1 MSSKKR
7 YTKSFIVTLFL
18 YGLLFLGVIISFKP
32 LVKPV
37 VLSHEKTIALNHIAL
52 VAQEKKVIEEKSVKK
67 EEPKKEPEKRPEKKT
82 EKTKPTPK
90 KEPIKEEKL
99 KTLTKEQPKKNK
111 ELEAEKQEEIKK
123 EEDKEEEI
131 KEQEAIQKSNPKTY
145 EEQFLDEHL
154 QEIVKQIQQYI
165 IYPKRAKQL
174 NIQGEVLVEFKI
186 SKKGTVENINAL
198 QGHVLLKKSA
208 LNAIEKASQF
218 FPKVKKDMTIKVPI
232 VYSLI
237 KS

>member
-1 MSSKKR
+1 VSSKKR

-67 EEPKKEPEKRPEKKT
+67 EEPKKEPEKKT

-99 KTLTKEQPKKNK
+99 KPLTKEQPKKNK

-154 QEIVKQIQQYI
+154 QEIVKQIQQHI

-208 LNAIEKASQF
+208 LNAIKEASQF

>member
-7 YTKSFIVTLFL
+7 YTQSFIVTLFL

-37 VLSHEKTIALNHIAL
+37 VLSDEKTIALNHIAL
-52 VAQEKKVIEEKSVKK
+52 VSQEKKVIEEKSVKK
-67 EEPKKEPEKRPEKKT
+67 EEPKKEPEKKT

-99 KTLTKEQPKKNK
+99 KPLTKEQPKKNK

-154 QEIVKQIQQYI
+154 QEIVKQIQQHI

>member
-1 MSSKKR
+1 KK
-7 YTKSFIVTLFL
+7 S
-18 YGLLFLGVIISFKP
+18 
-32 LVKPV
+32 
-37 VLSHEKTIALNHIAL
+37 
-52 VAQEKKVIEEKSVKK
+52 
-67 EEPKKEPEKRPEKKT
+67 
-82 EKTKPTPK
+82 
-90 KEPIKEEKL
+90 
-99 KTLTKEQPKKNK
+99 K

-154 QEIVKQIQQYI
+154 QEIVKQIQQHI

-186 SKKGTVENINAL
+186 LKKGTVENINAL

-208 LNAIEKASQF
+208 LNAIKEASQF

-232 VYSLI
+232 VYSLRRE
-237 KS
+237 

>member
-7 YTKSFIVTLFL
+7 YTQSFIVTLFL

-37 VLSHEKTIALNHIAL
+37 VLSDEKNIALNHIAL
-52 VAQEKKVIEEKSVKK
+52 VSQEKKVIEEKSIKK

-82 EKTKPTPK
+82 EKTKPIPK
-90 KEPIKEEKL
+90 KEPLKKEKP
-99 KTLTKEQPKKNK
+99 KPLTKEQPKKNK
-111 ELEAEKQEEIKK
+111 EVESE
-123 EEDKEEEI
+123 KEEEI
-131 KEQEAIQKSNPKTY
+131 KQEEDKKEETKEQEAIQKSNPKTY

-154 QEIVKQIQQYI
+154 QEIVKQIQQHI

-237 KS
+237 

>member
-1 MSSKKR
+1 VSSKKR
-7 YTKSFIVTLFL
+7 YTQSFIVTLFL

-52 VAQEKKVIEEKSVKK
+52 VAQEKKVIEEKSIKK
-67 EEPKKEPEKRPEKKT
+67 EEPKKEPEKRPEKKI

-90 KEPIKEEKL
+90 KEPIKEEKP
-99 KTLTKEQPKKNK
+99 KPLTKEQPKKNK
-111 ELEAEKQEEIKK
+111 EVEAEKEEKIKQEEDKK
-123 EEDKEEEI
+123 EET

-154 QEIVKQIQQYI
+154 QEIVKQIQQHI

-237 KS
+237 

>member
-67 EEPKKEPEKRPEKKT
+67 EEPKKEPEKKT

-99 KTLTKEQPKKNK
+99 KPLTKEQPKKSK

-154 QEIVKQIQQYI
+154 QEIVKQIQQHI

-186 SKKGTVENINAL
+186 LKKGTVENINAL

-208 LNAIEKASQF
+208 LNAIKEASQF

-232 VYSLI
+232 VYSLRRE
-237 KS
+237 